1 MPNPSRRK
9 HRTWFIA
16 WALLCAAGLAA
27 TEALTDTS
35 PADTDC
41 ADRIGDI
48 EARVAEQR
56 TENSDRALVVAWT
69 GTSSGQDD
77 ECLDELREHFAAKN

>member
-27 TEALTDTS
+27 TEALTGTS
-35 PADTDC
+35 PAGTDC
-41 ADRIGDI
+41 ADYIADV

-56 TENSDRALVVAWT
+56 TENSTAR
-69 GTSSGQDD
+69 S
-77 ECLDELREHFAAKN
+77 